1 MNASNRFFH
10 GVISRVD
17 NSTKEGEA
25 LMTPIHSR
33 RFQRSLAC
41 LLLAA
46 MLLVLLLIPI
56 AAVAENSSEDAVIND
71 NEVLVIQKVDF
82 RNRGDYLQFGIHLK
96 NNGTQGIEEFS
107 LKYQFCNKFDEVIFM
122 YPGTMEG
129 LSGETHSTPIYFSP
143 NKTIKKGSTHLVKES
158 YWFWYTNANKMKV
171 AVTYYRTSDGTKHY
185 IPESKLAW
193 FVSGEDYESV
203 PVSNYQYDEA
213 TVKKAAS
220 LTVGFSYLYV
230 YSPQVVEYYRL
241 KHGGKWIVAITPDS
255 IAEQCGMKAGDL
267 LFRCDGIDLEDDP
280 FAAEKAI
287 AKLSDGEDVV
297 FSVERNGETIDLVLS
312 K

>member
-122 YPGTMEG
+122 YSSTMEG
-129 LSGETHSTPIYFSP
+129 LS
-143 NKTIKKGSTHLVKES
+143 VKHILHPS
-158 YWFWYTNANKMKV
+158 IFLQ
-171 AVTYYRTSDGTKHY
+171 TKR
-185 IPESKLAW
+185 S
-193 FVSGEDYESV
+193 
-203 PVSNYQYDEA
+203 
-213 TVKKAAS
+213 KKAPLIS
-220 LTVGFSYLYV
+220 
-230 YSPQVVEYYRL
+230 
-241 KHGGKWIVAITPDS
+241 
-255 IAEQCGMKAGDL
+255 
-267 LFRCDGIDLEDDP
+267 
-280 FAAEKAI
+280 
-287 AKLSDGEDVV
+287 
-297 FSVERNGETIDLVLS
+297 
-312 K
+312 